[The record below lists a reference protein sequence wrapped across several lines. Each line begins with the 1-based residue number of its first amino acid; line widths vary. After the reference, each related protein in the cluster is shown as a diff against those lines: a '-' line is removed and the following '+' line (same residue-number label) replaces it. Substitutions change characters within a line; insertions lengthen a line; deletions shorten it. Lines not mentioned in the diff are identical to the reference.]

1 MTADTGDQHQ
11 DIPEVIEPE
20 GINAMAI
27 AWTVIGG
34 LVILLSGVFFVM
46 EFSILEFQEAKTE
59 ATTSTGYPTLAET
72 NAEAAQMLSNYEVI
86 DFEASIYRIPIDRA
100 MELIVE
106 EAGNTDE
113 TDQTEITQ

>member
-11 DIPEVIEPE
+11 DIAEAIEPE

-34 LVILLSGVFFVM
+34 LVILLSGVFLVM
-46 EFSILEFQEAKTE
+46 NFSTLEFQEAITE
-59 ATTSTGYPTLAET
+59 STTSTGYPTLAET
-72 NAEAAQMLSNYEVI
+72 NAAAEKKLSNYEVI

-100 MELIVE
+100 MEILIE
-106 EAGNTDE
+106 EAAAGSPTV
-113 TDQTEITQ
+113 TR